1 MDHAAPAALVDEREV
16 SFDNKTIRC
25 ATLGGQRVV
34 NATDLLC
41 AIAAGGGRDRG
52 YLLNKV
58 FELLG
63 TGVLDPKWRVL
74 VGEGRGMEVYV
85 KLAEIESF
93 LKATREHI
101 RSSRRNEPILGGLE
115 TYRPLIDSIAEAL
128 GLDYATFKVSLSAP
142 SVATPRRS
150 APRIRA
156 IASPQLSPQLLEPFD
171 ISMTSYA
178 PRRKQATLRHSEA
191 AYDARLQKIAE
202 RNARH
207 AARERHE
214 QLLLEQREADTRK
227 RAREREEEQYA
238 ERWRK
243 LGKARPGGGGGV

>member
-1 MDHAAPAALVDEREV
+1 M
-16 SFDNKTIRC
+16 
-25 ATLGGQRVV
+25 V
-34 NATDLLC
+34 NAADLLC
-41 AIAAGGGRDRG
+41 AIAAGGGRDRA

-63 TGVLDPKWRVL
+63 TGVLDRKWRVL

-101 RSSRRNEPILGGLE
+101 RGSRRNEPILGELE
-115 TYRPLIDSIAEAL
+115 TYRPLINSIAEAL
-128 GLDYATFKVSLSAP
+128 GLDDDAFKVSLSAP

-156 IASPQLSPQLLEPFD
+156 IASPQLSPQLEPFD

-178 PRRKQATLRHSEA
+178 PIRKQVTLRHSEA

-207 AARERHE
+207 AARARHE
-214 QLLLEQREADTRK
+214 QQLLAQREADARK
-227 RAREREEEQYA
+227 RAREREEQQFA

-243 LGKARPGGGGGV
+243 LGKVRPGGGGGL

>member
-1 MDHAAPAALVDEREV
+1 MDHAAPAALTDERVV

-34 NATDLLC
+34 NAADLLC
-41 AIAAGGGRDRG
+41 AIAAGGGRDRA

-63 TGVLDPKWRVL
+63 TGVLDRKWRVL

-101 RSSRRNEPILGGLE
+101 RGSRRNEPILGELE

-128 GLDYATFKVSLSAP
+128 GLADDAF
-142 SVATPRRS
+142 R
-150 APRIRA
+150 
-156 IASPQLSPQLLEPFD
+156 
-171 ISMTSYA
+171 
-178 PRRKQATLRHSEA
+178 ATLRHSEA
-191 AYDARLQKIAE
+191 TYDARLQKIAE

-207 AARERHE
+207 AARARHE
-214 QLLLEQREADTRK
+214 QQLLAQREADARK
-227 RAREREEEQYA
+227 RAREREEQQFA

-243 LGKARPGGGGGV
+243 LGKVRPGGGGGL